1 MKKSKD
7 VWIAAAGVLLM
18 MVGAGLLGRIEPLAY
33 VCIGLGAGLFGQ
45 GTGELVSRWALR
57 NSPEIRK
64 QLEIAQKDER
74 NQAIAS
80 QAKSKAFD
88 KVEILTPG
96 QSLRTV
102 LKNFEVK
109 DVWGVGRRLGRTTS
123 RYPLRLRATRTPPTR
138 AMPATPS
145 ATGSTRLVWSPVSG
159 VP

>member
-7 VWIAAAGVLLM
+7 GWIAAAGMLLM

-88 KVEILTPG
+88 MMTFSFGALMLVFALMQVDLAALLMLVFVYLLVHG
-96 QSLRTV
+96 YAV
-102 LKNFEVK
+102 Y
-109 DVWGVGRRLGRTTS
+109 WHC
-123 RYPLRLRATRTPPTR
+123 RYEKE
-138 AMPATPS
+138 M
-145 ATGSTRLVWSPVSG
+145 
-159 VP
+159 